1 MTVRMRRR
9 MTVAC
14 CLVLALAASACGEDD
29 AAEPAATET
38 GAAEPTATE
47 AGAATTPATE
57 PTGTA
62 SPATEGETEGGGE
75 VAAMDCTEMDE
86 LEVSVPTHP
95 PKFAHMPPVMAGEVG
110 FYEDFC
116 IDMTVTRYGSGPAAL
131 RALQAGETEL
141 GLPPTNAAIV
151 AVGQDSPITVVGAPA
166 SVLPQVIVAT
176 EEITSCEDLEGQT
189 VGTGGP
195 GDLIHFQMTL
205 FLDSCG
211 LDIESDVEVF
221 VGPPG
226 DFGPQMAQGVIQA
239 TVMHVDD
246 VPFHERG
253 QDITLNVLQTSAELV
268 PDFGYQMYVARDDWL
283 AEEGNRDAVVRMNA
297 AILATNRWMRD
308 PANQEEM
315 LDIAARITERDRDI
329 MAYAYDIY
337 VENFPSTCDEA
348 LSESSFEYS
357 MELQVELGEMP
368 SPVSY
373 DDVIDRSICEDA
385 EALLE

>member
-1 MTVRMRRR
+1 MRRR
-9 MTVAC
+9 MAVSC
-14 CLVLALAASACGEDD
+14 CLVLALLLAACGEDD
-29 AAEPAATET
+29 TAEPAGTEPAATET
-38 GAAEPTATE
+38 AATEPTTTE
-47 AGAATTPATE
+47 TAATE
-57 PTGTA
+57 PTGTD
-62 SPATEGETEGGGE
+62 SPAETETEGGSE
-75 VAAMDCTEMDE
+75 VTAMECDEFDE

-151 AVGQDSPITVVGAPA
+151 AVGQGSPITVVGAPA

-176 EEITSCEDLEGQT
+176 EGIESCEDLEGQT

-226 DFGPQMAQGVIQA
+226 DFGPQMAQGVIQS

-297 AILATNRWMRD
+297 AILATNRWMQD

-315 LDIAARITERDRDI
+315 LDVAARITERDRDI

-337 VENFPSTCDEA
+337 VENFPTTCDEA

-357 MELQVELGEMP
+357 MNLQVELGEMP